1 MKKMTYFFVVT
12 ALNCAVFVWAS
23 RSQQPKTEKVVYQKN
38 TKLDFEARD
47 VDGQFIS
54 PDGKDVEG
62 EKNIYFDSMLE
73 ERKSFKKEM
82 TRSSRAI
89 R

>member
-1 MKKMTYFFVVT
+1 MKKMTYFFVVIG
-12 ALNCAVFVWAS
+12 LNCAVFVWAS
-23 RSQQPKTEKVVYQKN
+23 RSQQPKAEKVVYQKN

-82 TRSSRAI
+82 TRSLRAI

>member
-1 MKKMTYFFVVT
+1 MKTLLYFLLI
-12 ALNCAVFVWAS
+12 AMLNCAVFVWAS
-23 RSQQPKTEKVVYQKN
+23 HSEDSKKLKVQYQKN

-47 VDGQFIS
+47 VDGQFMS